1 MLNMFNLISIDKMPL
16 EQLRQTGIKNI
27 PALVLTDSN
36 GNTQMCHEGKDA
48 FIWLNNFIQCRR
60 QNLSLMKQTEN
71 NRKKIVQANVAVN
84 KDNIGGITNEDN
96 RMSDNYSFVVND
108 LVDYVQP
115 KTFMPYGNDNNYN
128 IVTFN
133 DDRKDKI
140 TERDMKQK
148 INEYSKSREQIDK
161 QINNM
166 IDTQLKDTLVH
177 KIQDGNNFN

>member
-1 MLNMFNLISIDKMPL
+1 
-16 EQLRQTGIKNI
+16 
-27 PALVLTDSN
+27 
-36 GNTQMCHEGKDA
+36 
-48 FIWLNNFIQCRR
+48 
-60 QNLSLMKQTEN
+60 MKQTEN

-84 KDNIGGITNEDN
+84 KDNIGGITHEDN